1 MTSLSSR
8 IPGDA
13 HLRQLVL
20 EELDWAALTDLR
32 RDAEIPG
39 ETLDVVVSRG
49 WVILGGTVDVPFQ
62 RQKAERVVHHL
73 PGVRGVIN
81 RIAVRVATPT
91 AKDVRG
97 RIERALIRN
106 ARTDAEPIRIQ
117 VSGDKVVLQGT
128 VRSNAE
134 RRAAEGAAQTAPGIS
149 IVENYLVV
157 TPPI

>member
-1 MTSLSSR
+1 MGY
-8 IPGDA
+8 P
-13 HLRQLVL
+13 
-20 EELDWAALTDLR
+20 
-32 RDAEIPG
+32 
-39 ETLDVVVSRG
+39 
-49 WVILGGTVDVPFQ
+49 GGTVDVPFQ

-106 ARTDAEPIRIQ
+106 AGTDAERIRIQ

-149 IVENYLVV
+149 EVENYLVV